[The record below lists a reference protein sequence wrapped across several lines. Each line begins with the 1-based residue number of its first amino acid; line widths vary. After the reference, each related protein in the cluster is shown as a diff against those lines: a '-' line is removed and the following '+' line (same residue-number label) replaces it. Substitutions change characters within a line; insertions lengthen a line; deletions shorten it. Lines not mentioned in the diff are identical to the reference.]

1 MTVRVSDEASGNNVC
16 IDFLCFLR
24 ALLCN
29 SEFPMIEVSCI
40 SKSYDSPAGP
50 VTVLRNLDLN
60 VAAGEAIAVV
70 GPSGSGKTTLLNL
83 LGALDQPSAGS
94 IVFDG
99 VNLGELTPEAAAQ
112 FRNRS
117 IGFIFQLHYLLPQCT
132 IVENVLVPR
141 LAGGWD
147 EDARTVHDRAESL
160 LEQVG
165 LKDRMSHRPWQLSGG
180 EQLRVAIARSLIN
193 RPKLI
198 LADEPT
204 GSLDPSTGER
214 IGDLLLRTNEGSQ
227 VALIVVTHN
236 PGLAQRMHKTYRLE
250 AGRLVT

>member
-1 MTVRVSDEASGNNVC
+1 MIAVSRV
-16 IDFLCFLR
+16 
-24 ALLCN
+24 
-29 SEFPMIEVSCI
+29 
-40 SKSYDSPAGP
+40 SKSYESPAGP
-50 VTVLRNLDLN
+50 VVVLRDLDLTVGPAET
-60 VAAGEAIAVV
+60 VAIV

-83 LGALDQPSAGS
+83 LGALDQPSSGAVV
-94 IVFDG
+94 IDG
-99 VNLGELTPEAAAQ
+99 VNVAELKPEAAAR

-132 IVENVLVPR
+132 ILENVLVPR

-147 EDARTVHDRAESL
+147 EDAGSVRARAESL

-165 LKDRMSHRPWQLSGG
+165 LQDRLTHRPWQLSGG

-193 RPKLI
+193 QPKII

-204 GSLDPSTGER
+204 GSLDPATGER
-214 IGDLLLRTNEGSQ
+214 IGDLLLRTNEGTP
-227 VALIVVTHN
+227 VALVVVTHN

-250 AGRLVT
+250 SGRLVE

>member
-1 MTVRVSDEASGNNVC
+1 
-16 IDFLCFLR
+16 
-24 ALLCN
+24 
-29 SEFPMIEVSCI
+29 MIEVSRV
-40 SKSYDSPAGP
+40 SKLYDTPAGP
-50 VTVLRNLDLN
+50 ITVLRDLELTVGAAET
-60 VAAGEAIAVV
+60 VAIV

-83 LGALDQPSAGS
+83 LGALDQPSAGA
-94 IVFDG
+94 VVVDG
-99 VNLGELTPEAAAQ
+99 VNLGELDAESAAR

-117 IGFIFQLHYLLPQCT
+117 IGFIFQLHYLLPQCS
-132 IVENVLVPR
+132 ILENVLVPR
-141 LAGGWD
+141 LAGGSD
-147 EDARTVHDRAESL
+147 EAAGTVRARAESL

-165 LKDRMSHRPWQLSGG
+165 LKDRMTHRPWQLSGG

-214 IGDLLLRTNEGSQ
+214 IGDLLLRTNEGAG

-236 PGLAQRMHKTYRLE
+236 PGLAQRMQKTYRLE
-250 AGRLVT
+250 AGRLVS